1 MYGSSKTTANNAN
14 TATTGIYTVNTGDTL
29 SGIAKKLNTTV
40 RNLVKLNNIKDT
52 DAFSWMMISQTSFI
66 LLGF

>member
-14 TATTGIYTVNTGDTL
+14 TATTGAYTVNTGDTL

-52 DAFSWMMISQTSFI
+52 DAFSWMMISQNSFI

>member
-14 TATTGIYTVNTGDTL
+14 TATTGTYTINSGDTL

-52 DAFSWMMISQTSFI
+52 DAFSLRSV
-66 LLGF
+66 G